1 MLSANSGLYYQIAN
15 LITEA
20 RQSVVA
26 HVNTTLLTTYWNV
39 GKLIEE
45 DEQQSQERAAY
56 GQQTLKNLSRQ

>member
-39 GKLIEE
+39 GKLIVE
-45 DEQQSQERAAY
+45 DEQQSQERAA
-56 GQQTLKNLSRQ
+56 